1 MARISQPIGKLW
13 GEGKHPAIQPE
24 LQYAMRAGADRA
36 RRDALVVALRFEL
49 SD

>member
-13 GEGKHPAIQPE
+13 GDGKHLAIQPE
-24 LQYAMRAGADRA
+24 LQYVMRAGAERT
-36 RRDALVVALRFEL
+36 RKDALVVALRFEL